1 MAEVL
6 VGAVLKKLANF
17 TVDKVVEK
25 ALSLY
30 GIRAE
35 VEELSRNL
43 NYIKAFIEDADRKHI
58 VEKRQMQLVKDLIDI
73 AYDIEDAIDIFHSE
87 CPEKLKLPGILG
99 RLGRLPKE
107 ISKIPFLYQFQ
118 QEVKQIQSRISQIKE
133 YKETWGIT
141 TLGEDRIPQSNPQ
154 LIPTVDDSEIVGFET
169 HRDNVVKCLLDEAY
183 KSLAVVSI
191 VGSGGLGKT
200 TLARKV
206 YNSGDVSENFGKP
219 IWITISQAYDLLK
232 ILQGIAK
239 DLGILSGN
247 TEDKKEL
254 AIKIR
259 EFLEQKRYLIVF
271 DDVWAKDFWENI
283 KNAMPDKN
291 NGSRVL
297 ITTRFE
303 EVAKKADT
311 KYNPYLLS
319 TLDNEQSLK
328 LFLRKAVPKMHQCPN
343 GPTDNLKS
351 LAQEFVAKCR
361 GLPLALIVLGSLLST
376 KPYDFHGWKGLLDTM
391 SWQVDGSECIDVM
404 ATSYEYLPLAKKLCF
419 LYFAAYPEDKEIK
432 IEDLLRIWV
441 AERLIPQE
449 DTRTLEETAMCFL
462 EDLVQR
468 SMVQVSGKDFD
479 GSIQFCRVHD
489 VLRDLAIQKA
499 KEINFLIV
507 CSKPNDWMSCNK
519 ARRVAI
525 NYSSNVNELM
535 GDYANPN
542 LRSLLL
548 FGDRSNLD
556 CSKYKLLRVLGC
568 LGWSSQ
574 RVVLRN
580 FKGLPHLRYL
590 KLNSEIEG
598 QEREFGE
605 WIRSMKYLETLDL
618 GYSRHGDLS
627 KWIWQVKTLRHAILN
642 NYNTQAPPTSADLTN
657 LQTLLYVNYGES
669 RPASGPP
676 NITQV
681 RNLRIEVRNF
691 SMEEL
696 ITLLHNLKHLV
707 NLDIRGISG
716 IDLGKIVWKNFP
728 FYENLK
734 CLVIMGYHNEGVLTT
749 DIDGNKTLVLRD
761 DTLPPHLIYLQLW
774 GFKFVS
780 DPLSVLQKLQNL
792 KTLYIWPEQEY
803 VLMSWR
809 FRCSV
814 GGFKQLED
822 LMIYNLMVDEWEIE
836 RGAMPMLKRLVV
848 QGCDPLRVPLELVH
862 LPSLKDL
869 TWYTDIE
876 TNKDMIR
883 SIRKQRPDVFFDY
896 SYGDD

>member
-6 VGAVLKKLANF
+6 VGAVLEKLVNF
-17 TVDKVVEK
+17 TVDKVIEK
-25 ALSLY
+25 ALSFY

-35 VEELSRNL
+35 VEKLSREL
-43 NYIKAFIEDADRKHI
+43 NYIKAFIKDADRKHI
-58 VEKRQMQLVKDLIDI
+58 VEERQMQLVKDLIDI

-118 QEVKQIQSRISQIKE
+118 QEVKEIQSRISQIKE

-154 LIPTVDDSEIVGFET
+154 LIPTVDDSEVVGFDT
-169 HRDNVVKCLLDEAY
+169 HRDNVAKWLLDEEY

-232 ILQGIAK
+232 ILQDIAK

-259 EFLEQKRYLIVF
+259 EFLEQKRYLIIF
-271 DDVWAKDFWENI
+271 DDVWAEDFWKNI
-283 KNAMPDKN
+283 KNVMPDKN

-303 EVAKKADT
+303 NVAMKADT
-311 KYNPYLLS
+311 KYNPYKLP
-319 TLDNEQSLK
+319 TLDPEQSLN
-328 LFLRKAVPKMHQCPN
+328 LFLKKAVPKMHQYPN
-343 GPTDNLKS
+343 GLPDELKS
-351 LAQEFVAKCR
+351 LAQEFTAKCN
-361 GLPLALIVLGSLLST
+361 GLPLALVVLGSLLST

-391 SWQVDGSECIDVM
+391 SWQVDGSECIDVI

-419 LYFAAYPEDKEIK
+419 LYFAAYPEDKHIEIK
-432 IEDLLRIWV
+432 DLLRIWV

-468 SMVQVSGKDFD
+468 SMVQVSEKGFD
-479 GSIQFCRVHD
+479 GSIRSCRVHD

-525 NYSSNVNELM
+525 NYSSNGNELM

-542 LRSLLL
+542 IRSLLL
-548 FGDRSNLD
+548 FGESNLD

-568 LGWSSQ
+568 MEWDQ

-590 KLNSEIEG
+590 KLNCKIEG

-618 GYSRHGDLS
+618 RKSIHGDLS
-627 KWIWQVKTLRHAILN
+627 KWIWQVKTLRHAILS
-642 NYNTQAPPTSADLTN
+642 YYSDWNTQAPPTSADLTN
-657 LQTLLYVNYGES
+657 LQTLLHVNYGES

-681 RNLRIEVRNF
+681 RSLMIEVRNF
-691 SMEEL
+691 SMEL

-707 NLDIRGISG
+707 NLDIRCISG
-716 IDLGKIVWKNFP
+716 IDLGKIIWKNFP

-734 CLVIMGYHNEGVLTT
+734 CLEMGYDNEGVLTT
-749 DIDGNKTLVLRD
+749 DIDGNETLVLRD
-761 DTLPPHLIYLQLW
+761 DTLPPHLIFLELW

-792 KTLYIWPEQEY
+792 KILHIRAKQEK

-814 GGFKQLED
+814 GGFKQLEELLID
-822 LMIYNLMVDEWEIE
+822 DFTVDEWEIE
-836 RGAMPMLKRLVV
+836 MGAMPMLEMLDVE
-848 QGCDPLRVPLELVH
+848 GCDPLRVPLELVH
-862 LPSLKDL
+862 LPSLKAL
-869 TWYTDIE
+869 EWYTDIE

-883 SIRKQRPDVFFDY
+883 SICKQRPDVKF
-896 SYGDD
+896 GLM

>member
-1 MAEVL
+1 
-6 VGAVLKKLANF
+6 
-17 TVDKVVEK
+17 
-25 ALSLY
+25 
-30 GIRAE
+30 
-35 VEELSRNL
+35 
-43 NYIKAFIEDADRKHI
+43 
-58 VEKRQMQLVKDLIDI
+58 
-73 AYDIEDAIDIFHSE
+73 
-87 CPEKLKLPGILG
+87 
-99 RLGRLPKE
+99 
-107 ISKIPFLYQFQ
+107 
-118 QEVKQIQSRISQIKE
+118 
-133 YKETWGIT
+133 
-141 TLGEDRIPQSNPQ
+141 
-154 LIPTVDDSEIVGFET
+154 
-169 HRDNVVKCLLDEAY
+169 
-183 KSLAVVSI
+183 
-191 VGSGGLGKT
+191 
-200 TLARKV
+200 
-206 YNSGDVSENFGKP
+206 
-219 IWITISQAYDLLK
+219 
-232 ILQGIAK
+232 
-239 DLGILSGN
+239 
-247 TEDKKEL
+247 
-254 AIKIR
+254 
-259 EFLEQKRYLIVF
+259 
-271 DDVWAKDFWENI
+271 
-283 KNAMPDKN
+283 MPDKN

-303 EVAKKADT
+303 NVAMKADT
-311 KYNPYLLS
+311 KYDPYKLP
-319 TLDNEQSLK
+319 TLDHEQSLN
-328 LFLRKAVPKMHQCPN
+328 LFLKKAVPKKHQYLDGLP
-343 GPTDNLKS
+343 DELKS

-391 SWQVDGSECIDVM
+391 SWQVDGSECIDVI

-419 LYFAAYPEDKEIK
+419 LYFAAYPEDKEIEIK
-432 IEDLLRIWV
+432 HLLRIWV

-468 SMVQVSGKDFD
+468 SMVQVSYKGFD
-479 GSIQFCRVHD
+479 GSILYCRVHD

-507 CSKPNDWMSCNK
+507 CSKPNDWMSCSQ

-542 LRSLLL
+542 IRSLLL
-548 FGDRSNLD
+548 LGDQSNLD
-556 CSKYKLLRVLGC
+556 CSKYKLLRVFGC
-568 LGWSSQ
+568 ITEWNDWGQ

-590 KLNSEIEG
+590 KLNSAIKG

-618 GYSRHGDLS
+618 GKSDHGDLS
-627 KWIWQVKTLRHAILN
+627 TWIWQVKTLRHAILS
-642 NYNTQAPPTSADLTN
+642 YDCNTQAPPTSADLTN
-657 LQTLLYVNYGES
+657 LQTLINVNYGES

-676 NITQV
+676 NITEV

-707 NLDIRGISG
+707 NLHIRISG
-716 IDLGKIVWKNFP
+716 IDLGKIIWKNFP

-734 CLVIMGYHNEGVLTT
+734 CLVIKMGYDTEGVLTT
-749 DIDGNKTLVLRD
+749 DIDGNETLVLRD
-761 DTLPPHLIYLQLW
+761 DTLPPHLIYLQLR

-792 KTLYIWPEQEY
+792 KTLYIFSKKEK

-809 FRCSV
+809 FRCSA
-814 GGFKQLED
+814 GGFKQLEELLID
-822 LMIYNLMVDEWEIE
+822 NLMVDEWEIE

-848 QGCDPLRVPLELVH
+848 QFCDPLRVPLELVH
-862 LPSLKDL
+862 LPSLKAL
-869 TWYTDIE
+869 EWNTDIE

-883 SIRKQRPDVFFDY
+883 SICKQRPDVEYFGR

>member
-6 VGAVLKKLANF
+6 VGAVLEKLAKF
-17 TVDKVVEK
+17 TVDKVIEK
-25 ALSLY
+25 ALSFY

-35 VEELSRNL
+35 VEKLSREL
-43 NYIKAFIEDADRKHI
+43 NYIKAFIKDADRKHI
-58 VEKRQMQLVKDLIDI
+58 VEERQMQLVKDLIDI
-73 AYDIEDAIDIFHSE
+73 AYDVEDAIDIFHSE
-87 CPEKLKLPGILG
+87 CPKKLKLPGILG
-99 RLGRLPKE
+99 RLGQLPKE

-118 QEVKQIQSRISQIKE
+118 QEIKEIRSRIREINE
-133 YKETWGIT
+133 FRERYEIT
-141 TLGEDRIPQSNPQ
+141 TLGDDRIPQSNPQ

-183 KSLAVVSI
+183 RSLAVVSI

-206 YNSGDVSENFGKP
+206 YNSGDVLKIFGKHR
-219 IWITISQAYDLLK
+219 WITISQAYDLLK
-232 ILQGIAK
+232 ILQEIAK
-239 DLGILSGN
+239 DLGISSGN
-247 TEDKKEL
+247 TEDVNEL
-254 AIKIR
+254 AENIR
-259 EFLEQKRYLIVF
+259 ESLEKERYLIVF
-271 DDVWAKDFWENI
+271 DDVWAEDFWKNI
-283 KNAMPDKN
+283 KNVMPDKN

-303 EVAKKADT
+303 NVAMKADT
-311 KYNPYLLS
+311 KYDPYKLPI
-319 TLDNEQSLK
+319 LDHKQSLN
-328 LFLRKAVPKMHQCPN
+328 LFLKKAVPKKHQYPD
-343 GPTDNLKS
+343 GLPDELKS

-391 SWQVDGSECIDVM
+391 SWQVDGSECIDVI

-419 LYFAAYPEDKEIK
+419 LSFAAYPEDKDIE

-468 SMVQVSGKDFD
+468 SMVQVSRKDFD

-507 CSKPNDWMSCNK
+507 CSKPDDWMRCNK

-525 NYSSNVNELM
+525 NYSSNGNELM

-542 LRSLLL
+542 IRSLLL
-548 FGDRSNLD
+548 FGESNLD

-568 LGWSSQ
+568 MGWR

-598 QEREFGE
+598 KEREFGE

-618 GYSRHGDLS
+618 EKSSHGDLS
-627 KWIWQVKTLRHAILN
+627 KWIWQVKTLRHAILSDARLD
-642 NYNTQAPPTSADLTN
+642 YGDCNTQAPPTSADLTN
-657 LQTLLYVNYGES
+657 LQTLFYVNYGES

-681 RNLRIEVRNF
+681 RNLRIQVHNF

-707 NLDIRGISG
+707 NLHIRGISG
-716 IDLGKIVWKNFP
+716 IDLGKIIWKNFP

-734 CLVIMGYHNEGVLTT
+734 CLVIRKGYGNEGVLTT
-749 DIDGNKTLVLRD
+749 DILRD

-774 GFKFVS
+774 GFTFVS

-792 KTLYIWPEQEY
+792 KALFIFSEEEK

-809 FRCSV
+809 FRCSA
-814 GGFKQLED
+814 GGFKQLEE
-822 LMIYNLMVDEWEIE
+822 LQIFNSMVDEWEIE
-836 RGAMPMLKRLVV
+836 RGAMPMLKRLDVRN
-848 QGCDPLRVPLELVH
+848 CDPLRVPLELVH
-862 LPSLKDL
+862 LPSLKFL
-869 TWYTDIE
+869 RWYTHIE

-883 SIRKQRPDVFFDY
+883 SIRKQRPDMVTIN
-896 SYGDD
+896 

>member
-6 VGAVLKKLANF
+6 VGAVLRKLANF
-17 TVDKVVEK
+17 TVDKVIEK
-25 ALSLY
+25 ALSFY

-35 VEELSRNL
+35 VEKLSQELK
-43 NYIKAFIEDADRKHI
+43 YIKAFIEDADRKHI
-58 VEKRQMQLVKDLIDI
+58 VEKRQMQLVKDIIDI

-183 KSLAVVSI
+183 RSLAVVSI

-200 TLARKV
+200 TLARNV

-232 ILQGIAK
+232 ILQDIAK

-259 EFLEQKRYLIVF
+259 EFLEQKRYLIIF
-271 DDVWAKDFWENI
+271 DDVWAEDFWKNI
-283 KNAMPDKN
+283 KNVMPDKN

-303 EVAKKADT
+303 NVAMKADT
-311 KYNPYLLS
+311 KYNPYKLP
-319 TLDNEQSLK
+319 TLDPEQSLN
-328 LFLRKAVPKMHQCPN
+328 LFLKKAVPKMHQYPN
-343 GPTDNLKS
+343 GLPDELKS
-351 LAQEFVAKCR
+351 LAQEFTAKCN

-376 KPYDFHGWKGLLDTM
+376 KSYDFHGWKGLLDTM
-391 SWQVDGSECIDVM
+391 SWQVDGSECIDVI

-419 LYFAAYPEDKEIK
+419 LYFAAYPEDKHID

-441 AERLIPQE
+441 TERLIPQE
-449 DTRTLEETAMCFL
+449 NTRTLEETAMCFL

-468 SMVQVSGKDFD
+468 SMVQVSEKGFD
-479 GSIQFCRVHD
+479 GSILSCRVHD

-525 NYSSNVNELM
+525 NYSSNGNELM
-535 GDYANPN
+535 GDYANRN
-542 LRSLLL
+542 IRSLLL
-548 FGDRSNLD
+548 FGEGESNLD

-568 LGWSSQ
+568 ITGWSQ
-574 RVVLRN
+574 VLRN

-618 GYSRHGDLS
+618 GISRHGDLS
-627 KWIWQVKTLRHAILN
+627 KWIWQVKTLRHAILSYYSG
-642 NYNTQAPPTSADLTN
+642 YNTQAPPTSADLTN
-657 LQTLLYVNYGES
+657 LQTLLNVNYGES

-691 SMEEL
+691 SMEL

-716 IDLGKIVWKNFP
+716 IDLGKIIWKNFP

-734 CLVIMGYHNEGVLTT
+734 CLV
-749 DIDGNKTLVLRD
+749 LRD
-761 DTLPPHLIYLQLW
+761 DTLPPHLIDGNETLVLRDDTLLPHLIFLDLQ

-792 KTLYIWPEQEY
+792 KTLYIFSKKEK

-809 FRCSV
+809 FRCSA
-814 GGFKQLED
+814 GGFKQLEELVID
-822 LMIYNLMVDEWEIE
+822 NLMVDEWEIE
-836 RGAMPMLKRLVV
+836 RGAMPMLKKLAV
-848 QGCDPLRVPLELVH
+848 QFCDPLRVPLELVH
-862 LPSLKDL
+862 LPSLEDL
-869 TWYTDIE
+869 EW
-876 TNKDMIR
+876 R
-883 SIRKQRPDVFFDY
+883 SSLNNCTKLC
-896 SYGDD
+896 

>member
-6 VGAVLKKLANF
+6 VGAALEKLANF
-17 TVDKVVEK
+17 TVDKVIEK
-25 ALSLY
+25 ALSFY

-35 VEELSRNL
+35 VEKLSREL
-43 NYIKAFIEDADRKHI
+43 NFIKAFIEDADRKHI

-73 AYDIEDAIDIFHSE
+73 AYEVEDAIDIFHSE
-87 CPEKLKLPGILG
+87 CPKKLKLPGIRGL
-99 RLGRLPKE
+99 LGRLPGPEE
-107 ISKIPFLYQFQ
+107 ISKIPFLCQFQ
-118 QEVKQIQSRISQIKE
+118 QEVKKIQSRIREINE
-133 YKETWGIT
+133 FRERYEIT
-141 TLGEDRIPQSNPQ
+141 TLGDDRIPQSNPQ
-154 LIPTVDDSEIVGFET
+154 LIRTVDDSEVVGFET
-169 HRDNVVKCLLDEAY
+169 HRDNVAKWLLDEEY

-206 YNSGDVSENFGKP
+206 YNSGDVLKNFGKH
-219 IWITISQAYDLLK
+219 IWITISQAYDFLT

-239 DLGILSGN
+239 DLCTSSGN
-247 TEDKKEL
+247 TEDVNEL
-254 AIKIR
+254 AENIR
-259 EFLEQKRYLIVF
+259 ESLEKERYLIVF
-271 DDVWAKDFWENI
+271 DDVWAEDFWENI

-303 EVAKKADT
+303 NVAMKADT
-311 KYNPYLLS
+311 KYDPYKLP
-319 TLDNEQSLK
+319 TLDHKQSLN
-328 LFLRKAVPKMHQCPN
+328 LFLKKAVPKKHQYPD
-343 GPTDNLKS
+343 GLPDELKS

-391 SWQVDGSECIDVM
+391 SWQVDGSKCIDVI

-419 LYFAAYPEDKEIK
+419 LYFAAYPEDQSIDIK
-432 IEDLLRIWV
+432 DLLRIWV

-449 DTRTLEETAMCFL
+449 NTRTLEETAMDFL

-468 SMVQVSGKDFD
+468 SMVQVSDKDFD
-479 GSIQFCRVHD
+479 GSIKSCRVHD

-525 NYSSNVNELM
+525 NYSSNVNEPM

-542 LRSLLL
+542 IRSLLL
-548 FGDRSNLD
+548 FGYESNLD

-568 LGWSSQ
+568 ITGWSQ
-574 RVVLRN
+574 RVELRN

-618 GYSRHGDLS
+618 EESSHGDLS
-627 KWIWQVKTLRHAILN
+627 KWIWQVKTLRHAILSRYS

-657 LQTLLYVNYGES
+657 LQTLLNVYYGES

-681 RNLRIEVRNF
+681 RNLMIEVRNF

-696 ITLLHNLKHLV
+696 VTLLHNLKHLV
-707 NLDIRGISG
+707 NLVIGGISG
-716 IDLGKIVWKNFP
+716 IDLGKIIWKNFP

-734 CLVIMGYHNEGVLTT
+734 RLVVF
-749 DIDGNKTLVLRD
+749 DGNETLVLHD
-761 DTLPPHLIYLQLW
+761 DTLPPHLINLELR
-774 GFKFVS
+774 GFKFVT

-792 KTLYIWPEQEY
+792 KILYIVIRPKKEK

-809 FRCSV
+809 VRCSV
-814 GGFKQLED
+814 GGFKQLEE
-822 LMIYNLMVDEWEIE
+822 LRIYNLMVDEWEIE
-836 RGAMPMLKRLVV
+836 RGAMPMLKELTVLR
-848 QGCDPLRVPLELVH
+848 CDPLRVPLELVH

-869 TWYTDIE
+869 TWDTDIE

-883 SIRKQRPDVFFDY
+883 SIRKQRPDLM
-896 SYGDD
+896 

>member
-17 TVDKVVEK
+17 TVDKVIEK
-25 ALSLY
+25 ALSFY

-35 VEELSRNL
+35 VEKLSREL
-43 NYIKAFIEDADRKHI
+43 NYIKAFIKDADRKHI
-58 VEKRQMQLVKDLIDI
+58 VEERQMQLVKDLIDI
-73 AYDIEDAIDIFHSE
+73 AYDVEDAIDIFHSE
-87 CPEKLKLPGILG
+87 CPEKLKLSGILG
-99 RLGRLPKE
+99 RLGRLPKQ

-118 QEVKQIQSRISQIKE
+118 QEIKEIRSRIREINE
-133 YKETWGIT
+133 FRERYEIT
-141 TLGEDRIPQSNPQ
+141 SLGDDRIPQSNPQ

-183 KSLAVVSI
+183 RSLAVVSI

-206 YNSGDVSENFGKP
+206 YNSGDVFENFGKP

-232 ILQGIAK
+232 ILQDIAK
-239 DLGILSGN
+239 DLCISSGN
-247 TEDKKEL
+247 TEDVNEL
-254 AIKIR
+254 AENIR
-259 EFLEQKRYLIVF
+259 ESLEKERYLIVF
-271 DDVWAKDFWENI
+271 DDVWAEDFWETI

-303 EVAKKADT
+303 NVAMKADT
-311 KYNPYLLS
+311 KYDPYKLPI
-319 TLDNEQSLK
+319 LDHEQSLN
-328 LFLRKAVPKMHQCPN
+328 LFLKKAVPKKHQYPD
-343 GPTDNLKS
+343 GLPDELKS

-376 KPYDFHGWKGLLDTM
+376 KPYDFHGWKRFLDTM
-391 SWQVDGSECIDVM
+391 SWQVDGSKCIDVI

-419 LYFAAYPEDKEIK
+419 LYFAAYPEDKDIL
-432 IEDLLRIWV
+432 IEDLLWIWV

-479 GSIQFCRVHD
+479 GSIQSCRVHD

-499 KEINFLIV
+499 KEMNFLIV

-542 LRSLLL
+542 IRSLLL
-548 FGDRSNLD
+548 FGEGESNLD

-568 LGWSSQ
+568 ITWWDQ

-590 KLNSEIEG
+590 KLNSEIKG
-598 QEREFGE
+598 KEREFGE

-618 GYSRHGDLS
+618 GQSSHGDLS
-627 KWIWQVKTLRHAILN
+627 KWIWQVKTLRHAILDE
-642 NYNTQAPPTSADLTN
+642 YCNTQAPPTSADLTN
-657 LQTLLYVNYGES
+657 LQTLLNVNYGES

-681 RNLRIEVRNF
+681 RNLMIEVRNF
-691 SMEEL
+691 SMEL

-707 NLDIRGISG
+707 NFVIRGISG
-716 IDLGKIVWKNFP
+716 IDLGKIIWKNFP

-734 CLVIMGYHNEGVLTT
+734 CLFIKTGYEN
-749 DIDGNKTLVLRD
+749 DGNKTLVLRD
-761 DTLPPHLIYLQLW
+761 DTLPPHLIYLELR

-792 KTLYIWPEQEY
+792 KALYIYSEEEK

-809 FRCSV
+809 FRCSA
-814 GGFKQLED
+814 GGFKQLEE
-822 LMIYNLMVDEWEIE
+822 LWIEHLMVDEWEIE

-848 QGCDPLRVPLELVH
+848 HGCDPLRVPLELVH

-869 TWYTDIE
+869 TWNTDIE

-883 SIRKQRPDVFFDY
+883 SICKQRPDVY
-896 SYGDD
+896 

>member
-6 VGAVLKKLANF
+6 VGAVLEKLANF
-17 TVDKVVEK
+17 TVDKVIEK
-25 ALSLY
+25 ALSFY
-30 GIRAE
+30 GIRDE
-35 VEELSRNL
+35 VEKLSREL
-43 NYIKAFIEDADRKHI
+43 NYIKAFIKDADRKHI
-58 VEKRQMQLVKDLIDI
+58 VEERQMQLVKDLIDI

-87 CPEKLKLPGILG
+87 CPEKLKLSGILG

-107 ISKIPFLYQFQ
+107 ISKIPFLYQLQ
-118 QEVKQIQSRISQIKE
+118 RDIKEIQSRISKINE
-133 YKETWGIT
+133 FRERYEIA

-183 KSLAVVSI
+183 KSLAVFSI

-206 YNSGDVSENFGKP
+206 YNSGDVLKNFGKHM
-219 IWITISQAYDLLK
+219 WITISQAYDLLK
-232 ILQGIAK
+232 ILQEIAK
-239 DLGILSGN
+239 DLHISSGN
-247 TEDKKEL
+247 IEDVNKL
-254 AIKIR
+254 AGNIR
-259 EFLEQKRYLIVF
+259 ESLEKERYLIVF
-271 DDVWAKDFWENI
+271 DDVWAEDFWKSI

-303 EVAKKADT
+303 NVAMKADT
-311 KYNPYLLS
+311 KYDPYKLP
-319 TLDNEQSLK
+319 TLDHEQSLN
-328 LFLRKAVPKMHQCPN
+328 LFLKKAVPKKHQYLDGLP
-343 GPTDNLKS
+343 DELKS
-351 LAQEFVAKCR
+351 LAQQFVAKCR

-391 SWQVDGSECIDVM
+391 SWQVDGSECIDVI

-419 LYFAAYPEDKEIK
+419 LYFAAYPEDKNIE
-432 IEDLLRIWV
+432 IEDVLRIWV
-441 AERLIPQE
+441 AERLIPRE

-468 SMVQVSGKDFD
+468 SMVQVSRKGFD
-479 GSIQFCRVHD
+479 GSIQYCRVHD

-507 CSKPNDWMSCNK
+507 CSNPNDWMSCNK

-525 NYSSNVNELM
+525 NYSSNGNELM

-542 LRSLLL
+542 IRSLLL
-548 FGDRSNLD
+548 FGESNLD

-568 LGWSSQ
+568 ITEWGE

-618 GYSRHGDLS
+618 GKSSHGDLS
-627 KWIWQVKTLRHAILN
+627 KWIWQVKTLRHAILE
-642 NYNTQAPPTSADLTN
+642 YVKCNTQAPPTSADLTN

-681 RNLRIEVRNF
+681 RNLMIEVCNF
-691 SMEEL
+691 SMEL

-707 NLDIRGISG
+707 NLDITGISG
-716 IDLGKIVWKNFP
+716 IDLGKIIWKNFP

-734 CLVIMGYHNEGVLTT
+734 RLVIGKEYEYDNEGVLTT
-749 DIDGNKTLVLRD
+749 DIDGNETLVLRD
-761 DTLPPHLIYLQLW
+761 DTLPPHLIYLELG

-792 KTLYIWPEQEY
+792 KILNIISKEEK

-809 FRCSV
+809 FRCSA
-814 GGFKQLED
+814 GGFKQLEE
-822 LMIYNLMVDEWEIE
+822 LWIEHLMVDEWEIE

-848 QGCDPLRVPLELVH
+848 HGCDPLRVPLELVH

-869 TWYTDIE
+869 TWNTDIE

-883 SIRKQRPDVFFDY
+883 KQRPNMVTIN
-896 SYGDD
+896 

>member
-17 TVDKVVEK
+17 TVDKVIEK
-25 ALSLY
+25 ALSFY

-35 VEELSRNL
+35 VEKLSREL
-43 NYIKAFIEDADRKHI
+43 NFIKAFIEDADRKHI

-73 AYDIEDAIDIFHSE
+73 AYEVEDAIDIFHSE
-87 CPEKLKLPGILG
+87 CPKKLKLPGILG

-118 QEVKQIQSRISQIKE
+118 QEIKEIRSRIREINE
-133 YKETWGIT
+133 FRERYEIT
-141 TLGEDRIPQSNPQ
+141 TLGDDRIPQSNPQ

-183 KSLAVVSI
+183 RSLAVVSI

-232 ILQGIAK
+232 ILQDIAK
-239 DLGILSGN
+239 NLRISSRN
-247 TEDKKEL
+247 TEDVNEL
-254 AIKIR
+254 AENIR
-259 EFLEQKRYLIVF
+259 ESLEKERYLIIF
-271 DDVWAKDFWENI
+271 DDVWAEDFWKNI
-283 KNAMPDKN
+283 KIVMPDKN

-303 EVAKKADT
+303 NVAMKADT
-311 KYNPYLLS
+311 KYDPYKLP
-319 TLDNEQSLK
+319 TLDHEESLN
-328 LFLRKAVPKMHQCPN
+328 LFLKKAVPKNHQYPN
-343 GPTDNLKS
+343 GLPDELKS
-351 LAQEFVAKCR
+351 LAQEFTAKCN

-376 KPYDFHGWKGLLDTM
+376 KSYDFHGWKGLLDTM
-391 SWQVDGSECIDVM
+391 SWQVDGSECIDVI

-419 LYFAAYPEDKEIK
+419 LYFAAYPEDKDIL

-468 SMVQVSGKDFD
+468 SMVQVSQKDYD
-479 GSIQFCRVHD
+479 GSIQSCRVHD

-525 NYSSNVNELM
+525 NYSSNGNELM

-542 LRSLLL
+542 IRSLLL
-548 FGDRSNLD
+548 FGESNLD

-568 LGWSSQ
+568 MTRWISQ

-580 FKGLPHLRYL
+580 FEGLPHLRYL
-590 KLNSEIEG
+590 KLNSAIKG

-618 GYSRHGDLS
+618 GYSKHGDLS
-627 KWIWQVKTLRHAILN
+627 KWIWQVKTLRHAILS
-642 NYNTQAPPTSADLTN
+642 YDDRNTQAPPTSADLTN
-657 LQTLLYVNYGES
+657 LQTLINVNYGES

-707 NLDIRGISG
+707 NLSIRGIIG
-716 IDLGKIVWKNFP
+716 INLGKIIWKNFP

-734 CLVIMGYHNEGVLTT
+734 GLVIHKGYEYDDIYGNE
-749 DIDGNKTLVLRD
+749 TLVLRD
-761 DTLPPHLIYLQLW
+761 DTLPPHLINLELG

-792 KTLYIWPEQEY
+792 KKLHI
-803 VLMSWR
+803 
-809 FRCSV
+809 FRCSAGGFKCSA
-814 GGFKQLED
+814 GGFKQLEE
-822 LMIYNLMVDEWEIE
+822 LRIFNSMVDEWEIE
-836 RGAMPMLKRLVV
+836 RGAMPMLKWLDVRN
-848 QGCDPLRVPLELVH
+848 CDPLRVPLELVH

-883 SIRKQRPDVFFDY
+883 SICKQRPEIISKVW
-896 SYGDD
+896 

>member
-6 VGAVLKKLANF
+6 VGAVLRKLANF
-17 TVDKVVEK
+17 TVDEVIEK
-25 ALSLY
+25 ALSFY
-30 GIRAE
+30 GIRDE
-35 VEELSRNL
+35 VEKLSQELK
-43 NYIKAFIEDADRKHI
+43 YIKAFIEDADRKHI

-73 AYDIEDAIDIFHSE
+73 AYEVEDAIDIFHSE

-191 VGSGGLGKT
+191 VGTGGLGKT

-232 ILQGIAK
+232 ILQDIAK

-283 KNAMPDKN
+283 KNAIPDKN

-328 LFLRKAVPKMHQCPN
+328 LFLRKAVPKMYQCPN
-343 GPTDNLKS
+343 GSTDNLKS

-404 ATSYEYLPLAKKLCF
+404 ATSYEYLPFAKKLCF
-419 LYFAAYPEDKEIK
+419 LYFAAYPEDKYIEIK
-432 IEDLLRIWV
+432 DLLRIWV

-462 EDLVQR
+462 EDLVQSLPR
-468 SMVQVSGKDFD
+468 GVD
-479 GSIQFCRVHD
+479 R
-489 VLRDLAIQKA
+489 VLREEGGGVDQGDEAELLA
-499 KEINFLIV
+499 E
-507 CSKPNDWMSCNK
+507 
-519 ARRVAI
+519 
-525 NYSSNVNELM
+525 
-535 GDYANPN
+535 
-542 LRSLLL
+542 
-548 FGDRSNLD
+548 
-556 CSKYKLLRVLGC
+556 
-568 LGWSSQ
+568 
-574 RVVLRN
+574 VLRE
-580 FKGLPHLRYL
+580 
-590 KLNSEIEG
+590 EI
-598 QEREFGE
+598 R
-605 WIRSMKYLETLDL
+605 
-618 GYSRHGDLS
+618 
-627 KWIWQVKTLRHAILN
+627 
-642 NYNTQAPPTSADLTN
+642 
-657 LQTLLYVNYGES
+657 
-669 RPASGPP
+669 
-676 NITQV
+676 
-681 RNLRIEVRNF
+681 
-691 SMEEL
+691 L
-696 ITLLHNLKHLV
+696 I
-707 NLDIRGISG
+707 
-716 IDLGKIVWKNFP
+716 
-728 FYENLK
+728 
-734 CLVIMGYHNEGVLTT
+734 
-749 DIDGNKTLVLRD
+749 
-761 DTLPPHLIYLQLW
+761 
-774 GFKFVS
+774 
-780 DPLSVLQKLQNL
+780 
-792 KTLYIWPEQEY
+792 
-803 VLMSWR
+803 
-809 FRCSV
+809 
-814 GGFKQLED
+814 
-822 LMIYNLMVDEWEIE
+822 
-836 RGAMPMLKRLVV
+836 
-848 QGCDPLRVPLELVH
+848 
-862 LPSLKDL
+862 
-869 TWYTDIE
+869 
-876 TNKDMIR
+876 
-883 SIRKQRPDVFFDY
+883 
-896 SYGDD
+896 